1 MLPLKLPIV
10 CPVSGVSFKQDEV
23 SGVRLTDR
31 VVVEREPNNE
41 HDVTACRVIC
51 AGVHVGYIPK
61 NIAQRLCANTNS
73 KYWTGIVLE
82 ILKGEQL
89 TGLRVRIVESVDY
102 IADHQDLAQTEQTE
116 QTIATTVY
124 TRSGRVLG
132 TLDALDGEKVIVL
145 TTQGTKVPYPAA
157 LVTYKLLVD
166 N

>member
-61 NIAQRLCANTNS
+61 NIAQRLCSNTNS
-73 KYWTGIVLE
+73 KYWTGTVLE

-102 IADHQDLAQTEQTE
+102 SADHQGLAQTE

-145 TTQGTKVPYPAA
+145 TMQGTKVPYPAS

>member
-10 CPVSGVSFKQDEV
+10 CPVSGVSFKQVEV
-23 SGVRLTDR
+23 SGVKLTAR
-31 VVVEREPNNE
+31 VVVEREPSNE
-41 HDVTACRVIC
+41 HDATACKVLC

-61 NIAQRLCANTNS
+61 SIAQRLCANTNS
-73 KYWTGIVLE
+73 KYWIGTVLE
-82 ILKGEQL
+82 ILKGEQM

-102 IADHQDLAQTEQTE
+102 SEKHKDPEQSE
-116 QTIATTVY
+116 QSVATIVY

-132 TLDALDGEKVIVL
+132 SLDTLDGEKVIVL

-157 LVTYKLLVD
+157 LVTYKLLVG

>member
-51 AGVHVGYIPK
+51 SGVHVGYIPK
-61 NIAQRLCANTNS
+61 NIAKRLCANTNS
-73 KYWTGIVLE
+73 KYWTGTVLE

-89 TGLRVRIVESVDY
+89 TGLRVRIVESVGY
-102 IADHQDLAQTEQTE
+102 SVDHQDLEQIEQTE
-116 QTIATTVY
+116 QTISTTVY